1 MRRASL
7 AALTLAATAG
17 IPPAPAQDV
26 GEEEQATLTATISQ
40 SLVADS
46 NYGLDDPS
54 PGTSTYGD
62 TRFVLDYL
70 RDTRSRSLGLGIDT
84 GLRAIDEATDD
95 ETDDEETSAFRV
107 ATPSRAYLTYL
118 QEGPHTAFDST
129 FRLRSRQVDYNV
141 FDEDD
146 TDGDLTVLRGD
157 TREQRADADVGLV
170 VGVDAPSSTE
180 FRLTATNI
188 DYTNTEEGDNL
199 TPRYTLA
206 GEALWTLRLTSV
218 FSAALFG
225 SYSYYNADNPEKDEI
240 RVAEADAGLVYE
252 PSETLRIRGGLGYAD
267 RVHEETNPRTDV
279 RESENDSGPTLRGDF
294 RYILPSLT
302 LRGDLRITTAAP
314 QTRLSGNLN
323 LLYNLPR
330 GRVIGR
336 VFQRYGG
343 SQTGSDSRVTGAGV
357 GLVRDLNTL
366 SRVEFDASYAVQVDE
381 DEDPGEVPE
390 PDIERTDL
398 TASYVY
404 DLTDTVSA
412 ELGYG
417 YRHRIEDPDD
427 ADSHRVFVVLGKT
440 FETGL

>member
-7 AALTLAATAG
+7 AALTLAASAG
-17 IPPAPAQDV
+17 IPAPAQ
-26 GEEEQATLTATISQ
+26 ELAEPEQATLTSTISQ
-40 SLVADS
+40 SLVVDS

-62 TRFVLDYL
+62 TRLTLDFL
-70 RDTRSRSLGLGIDT
+70 RDTRSQTLGMGIDT
-84 GLRAIDEATDD
+84 GLRALAEA
-95 ETDDEETSAFRV
+95 EEDFEFRL

-118 QEGPHTAFDST
+118 QEGPNTAFDSN

-141 FDEDD
+141 FDDEDLGELPD
-146 TDGDLTVLRGD
+146 DLTVLEGD
-157 TREQRADADVGLV
+157 TRELRADADVGLV
-170 VGVDAPSSTE
+170 LGVDAPSSTE
-180 FRLTATNI
+180 FRLLATNI
-188 DYTNTEEGDNL
+188 DYTDETETDNL
-199 TPRYTLA
+199 TPRYSLA
-206 GEALWTLRLTSV
+206 GEAIWTLRLTSV

-225 SYSYYNADNPEKDEI
+225 SYSYYNADNEENDEI
-240 RVAEADAGLVYE
+240 RVAEAEAGLVYE
-252 PSETLRIRGGLGYAD
+252 PSERLRIRGGLGYAD
-267 RVHEETNPRTDV
+267 RTREETNPETGV
-279 RESENDSGPTLRGDF
+279 RAETEDDSGPTARGDF

-302 LRGDLRITTAAP
+302 LIGDARVTTAAP
-314 QTRLSGNLN
+314 ETRLSGNL
-323 LLYNLPR
+323 LAVYNLPR
-330 GRVIGR
+330 GRATGR

-357 GLVRDLNTL
+357 GLVRDLNTV
-366 SRVEFDASYAVQVDE
+366 SRVEFDASYAIQVDE
-381 DEDPGEVPE
+381 DDPDE

-398 TASYVY
+398 TASYIY

-427 ADSHRVFVVLGKT
+427 ADSHRVFMVLGKT

>member
-7 AALTLAATAG
+7 AALTLAAAAG
-17 IPPAPAQDV
+17 IPAPAQELD
-26 GEEEQATLTATISQ
+26 ETEQATLTATVSQ
-40 SLVADS
+40 SLVVDS

-62 TRFVLDYL
+62 TRFVLDFL

-84 GLRAIDEATDD
+84 GLRALAEA
-95 ETDDEETSAFRV
+95 EEDFEFRV

-118 QEGPHTAFDST
+118 QEGPNTTFDST
-129 FRLRSRQVDYNV
+129 FRLRSRQVDFNV
-141 FDEDD
+141 FDLDD
-146 TDGDLTVLRGD
+146 DIDEVPDDLTVLQGD
-157 TREQRADADVGLV
+157 TRELRADADIGLV

-188 DYTNTEEGDNL
+188 DYTDAEDASNL

-225 SYSYYNADNPEKDEI
+225 SYSYYNADDEENDEI
-240 RVAEADAGLVYE
+240 RVAEADAGLVYQ
-252 PSETLRIRGGLGYAD
+252 PSETLRVRGGLGYAD
-267 RVHEETNPRTDV
+267 RVREQTLIEDDVRVREET
-279 RESENDSGPTLRGDF
+279 ENDSGPTVRGDF

-314 QTRLSGNLN
+314 QTRVSGNLFGV
-323 LLYNLPR
+323 YNLPR
-330 GRVIGR
+330 GRVTGR

-366 SRVEFDASYAVQVDE
+366 SRIELDASYAIQVDE
-381 DEDPGEVPE
+381 DDPDE

-404 DLTDTVSA
+404 DVTDTVSA

-427 ADSHRVFVVLGKT
+427 ADSHRVFLVLGKT